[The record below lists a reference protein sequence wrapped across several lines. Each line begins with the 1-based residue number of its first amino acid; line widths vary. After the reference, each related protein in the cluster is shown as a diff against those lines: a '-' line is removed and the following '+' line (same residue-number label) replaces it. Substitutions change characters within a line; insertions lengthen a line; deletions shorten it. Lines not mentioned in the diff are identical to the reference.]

1 MILKTFVNGTMTTI
15 EDIQFSSNDSKMNRN
30 DAVISTLRELLRLV
44 IKRHQAVFYLSPK
57 ITIVEILNLRNLKT
71 LVATKSLEDQIECND
86 SLWFVSEEDLKDFF
100 CECGLDHS
108 SIRSPKLSLLSLR
121 QLQNFLSNYCD
132 HQSFHLGSPNLKDQ
146 KNRFLNT
153 MKSSSQVRLI
163 IPF

>member
-44 IKRHQAVFYLSPK
+44 IKRHQALFHLSPK

-86 SLWFVSEEDLKDFF
+86 SLWFVSEEELKDFF
-100 CECGLDHS
+100 AS
-108 SIRSPKLSLLSLR
+108 
-121 QLQNFLSNYCD
+121 
-132 HQSFHLGSPNLKDQ
+132 
-146 KNRFLNT
+146 
-153 MKSSSQVRLI
+153 VV
-163 IPF
+163 